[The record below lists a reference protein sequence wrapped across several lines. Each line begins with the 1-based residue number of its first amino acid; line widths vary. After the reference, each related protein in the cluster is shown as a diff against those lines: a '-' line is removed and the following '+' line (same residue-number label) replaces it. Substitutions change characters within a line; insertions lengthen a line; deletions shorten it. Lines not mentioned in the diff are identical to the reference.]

1 VTDTGQ
7 HQAVVVRDEAGG
19 LVGTVV
25 GLVMRPARASRA
37 QQVALVLLALLALG
51 PILAALS
58 LLGQEADPTATV
70 LPAPEVVADDE
81 LLVLATVT
89 GVDAVNGELRL
100 RIDPEPGPAFRSE
113 GVLTSELAVR
123 TTALVGPQLQTY
135 PVGSV
140 VVPYEVTLPLENG
153 NVSRYPFDA
162 YDANVLLAAT
172 ANGETVPVVLQIESL
187 SLDHRIG
194 IQGELA
200 ASADTGL
207 SAVSL
212 RIEREWTAIIYGV
225 GVMALMWMFAISGV
239 LVSWSTI
246 IWRVDPPMWVYGFFV
261 GVLFALPPLRN
272 SMPGDPPPGTVVDV
286 VAFYWSIAA
295 VAVTLLLLMASWLRE
310 TRNLRGQA
318 AAAGSGA
325 DGDGPSGVTRAGD

>member
-1 VTDTGQ
+1 MTDTGQ
-7 HQAVVVRDEAGG
+7 HQAVVVRDEDGG

-37 QQVALVLLALLALG
+37 QQVALLLLALLTVG
-51 PILAALS
+51 PILAAVS
-58 LLGQEADPTATV
+58 LLGQEADPTDTV

-100 RIDPEPGPAFRSE
+100 RIDPEPGPALRSE

-162 YDANVLLAAT
+162 YDANVVLAAT
-172 ANGETVPVVLQIESL
+172 ADGVTVPVVLQIESV

-194 IQGELA
+194 MRGEA
-200 ASADTGL
+200 VASADTGL
-207 SAVSL
+207 SAASL
-212 RIEREWTAIIYGV
+212 RIERESTAVVYGV

-246 IWRVDPPMWVYGFFV
+246 IWRVDPPVWVYGFFV

-272 SMPGDPPPGTVVDV
+272 SMPGDPPPGTVVDL

-310 TRNLRGQA
+310 TRTARAQMASG
-318 AAAGSGA
+318 GDRSGA
-325 DGDGPSGVTRAGD
+325 APPEP

>member
-7 HQAVVVRDEAGG
+7 QQAVVVRDEDGG
-19 LVGTVV
+19 FVGTVV

-37 QQVALVLLALLALG
+37 QQVALLLLALLTLG
-51 PILAALS
+51 PILAAIS

-81 LLVLATVT
+81 LLVRATVT

-123 TTALVGPQLQTY
+123 TTALVGPQLQSY

-162 YDANVLLAAT
+162 YDANVVLAAT
-172 ANGETVPVVLQIESL
+172 ADGVTVPVVLQIESV

-194 IQGELA
+194 VQGEMV
-200 ASADTGL
+200 ASAETGL
-207 SAVSL
+207 SAASL
-212 RIEREWTAIIYGV
+212 RIEREWTAVVYGV

-246 IWRVDPPMWVYGFFV
+246 IWRVDPPVWVYGFFV

-272 SMPGDPPPGTVVDV
+272 SMPGDPPPGTVVDL

-310 TRNLRGQA
+310 TRTARSQMASG
-318 AAAGSGA
+318 GDRSGA
-325 DGDGPSGVTRAGD
+325 SQPEP